1 MDELIKMILQN
12 PNAAA
17 FTEMSLKYDESFI
30 SCQIL
35 NTGNIIKYFPS
46 KYAFPIK
53 KNSPFYQAFVYH
65 ITKMKET
72 GRLQRLFKLYEV
84 HDQVCP
90 DLSGMPLSSKQC
102 FTAFGILAL
111 GLGLSILWLG

>member
-35 NTGNIIKYFPS
+35 NTGNSIKYLPS

-53 KNSPFYQAFVYH
+53 KNSPFYDAFAYH

-72 GRLQRLFKLYEV
+72 GMVQRLFQLYDV
-84 HDQVCP
+84 QDQRCP
-90 DLSGMPLSSKQC
+90 DLSGMPLSSNQC
-102 FTAFGILAL
+102 CTAFGILAFGVCL
-111 GLGLSILWLG
+111 TILWLG

>member
-1 MDELIKMILQN
+1 MDELINMVLQN
-12 PNAAA
+12 PHAVA

-35 NTGNIIKYFPS
+35 NTGKNIKYLPS

-53 KNSPFYQAFVYH
+53 KHSPFYQAFDYH

-72 GRLQRLFKLYEV
+72 GRIQRLFKMYEV

-90 DLSGMPLSSKQC
+90 DSSGMPLSTKQC
-102 FTAFGILAL
+102 FTAFGILAF
-111 GLGLSILWLG
+111 GAILSILWLG